1 MAEFMGLF
9 NDVGRFFETRLEEFL
24 KSHPHLELQAIAE
37 QLQEQEG
44 EASRL
49 VRDLKSQLERIE
61 QQITQLAQDIQHWHQ
76 RVQQAEKGGRQ
87 DLAAAAKTRE
97 AALLREGNQLWG
109 KMQGTKKRIEQAQ
122 ALLIQLQQKRQ
133 EVKAKMDELQ
143 ASQKVQ
149 DDYTASW
156 ESNVGDR
163 QTYANASDPLEAQ
176 FQKWEMDEQIRQMK
190 QNMGQ

>member
-1 MAEFMGLF
+1 MGLF

-49 VRDLKSQLERIE
+49 VRDLKAQLERIE

-87 DLAAAAKTRE
+87 DLAAAAKARE

-133 EVKAKMDELQ
+133 EVKAKMDELK

-149 DDYTASW
+149 DDYTTSW

-163 QTYANASDPLEAQ
+163 QTHTDTTDASDPLEAQ

-190 QNMGQ
+190 AKMGQS